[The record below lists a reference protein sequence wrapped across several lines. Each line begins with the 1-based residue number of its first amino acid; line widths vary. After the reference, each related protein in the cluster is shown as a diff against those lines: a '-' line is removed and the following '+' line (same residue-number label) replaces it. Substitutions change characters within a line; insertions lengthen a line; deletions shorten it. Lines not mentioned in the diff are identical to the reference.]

1 MDEDRAILNPRPGY
15 TRAECKAV
23 SQQLERILAH
33 PLFQHSKRYPN
44 LLRHVVERT
53 LAGHAHEMK
62 ERTIGCEIF
71 GREPDYDT
79 NSDPVVRTTA
89 GEVRKRIAQYYFEP
103 GHDTELRI
111 DLSPGSY
118 VPEFVFPP
126 LHPAPAVATAPA
138 VEEAVHAGSPAH
150 DDRGEAE
157 AIPPVPEL
165 RGASRRRVYYAVAAS
180 VVVVAVAVAAWQ
192 FWPPRSVLD
201 QFWGPVLDS
210 PSVVRLCVGQRHFLG
225 AAQEPDQQYNMD
237 VNRVSE
243 SPLTLYKLYYLGS
256 QNVAL
261 PDVVT
266 LSRLAG
272 LLQARGKPYHVQAE
286 SYTTLENLRDGP
298 VVLVGA
304 FNNDWTMRLTGPMR
318 FGFQRDKDLFWI
330 SDHRHPE
337 RRDRSVDYSTPYMKL
352 TRDYALIS
360 RVLAPTTDR
369 MVVVA
374 AGLTGNGTMAAGEF
388 LTNPEYMESVLKNAP
403 GNWGKKN
410 LQVVIGTEVIN
421 GNSGPPR
428 VVDQYFW

>member
-1 MDEDRAILNPRPGY
+1 MTPRPGY

-23 SQQLERILAH
+23 SLQLERILAH
-33 PLFQHSKRYPN
+33 PLFTHSKRYPS

-53 LAGHAHEMK
+53 LAGRAHEMK

-103 GHDTELRI
+103 GHDAELRI
-111 DLSPGSY
+111 DLTPGSY
-118 VPEFVFPP
+118 VPEFVFPL
-126 LHPAPAVATAPA
+126 LHPDPEETTAPA
-138 VEEAVHAGSPAH
+138 VEPAIPLEIAAPADH
-150 DDRGEAE
+150 GEAE
-157 AIPPVPEL
+157 VVVPIAL
-165 RGASRRRVYYAVAAS
+165 PRAPRRRVYYGVAAALS
-180 VVVVAVAVAAWQ
+180 MAIVALAAWRL
-192 FWPPRSVLD
+192 WPARPILD
-201 QFWGPVLDS
+201 QFWAPVLDCS
-210 PSVVRLCVGQRHFLG
+210 SVVRLCVGQRHFLG
-225 AAQEPDQQYNMD
+225 AAQEPDQQFNTD
-237 VNRVSE
+237 VSRVSE
-243 SPLTLYKLYYLGS
+243 SPLTLYKIYYLGS

-266 LSRLAG
+266 VSRLTG

-298 VVLVGA
+298 VVLIGA

-318 FGFQRDKDLFWI
+318 FGFQRDKDLFYI
-330 SDHRHPE
+330 SDRQHPE

-388 LTNPEYMESVLKNAP
+388 LTNPEYMQAVLKNAP
-403 GNWGKKN
+403 RNWGQKN
-410 LQVVIGTEVIN
+410 LQLVISTEVIN

>member
-1 MDEDRAILNPRPGY
+1 MDENRATVTPRPNY
-15 TRAECKAV
+15 TPAECKAV

-33 PLFQHSKRYPN
+33 SLFTHSKRYPS

-62 ERTIGCEIF
+62 ERTIGCELF

-79 NSDPVVRTTA
+79 NADPVVRTTA
-89 GEVRKRIAQYYFEP
+89 GEVRKRIAQYYLEP
-103 GHDTELRI
+103 GHDVELRI

-118 VPEFVFPP
+118 IPEFVLQPV
-126 LHPAPAVATAPA
+126 HPANDVGSAPIETAIHLAMAPPSPP
-138 VEEAVHAGSPAH
+138 VEI
-150 DDRGEAE
+150 E
-157 AIPPVPEL
+157 AIRRAKAGHSSL
-165 RGASRRRVYYAVAAS
+165 RRRVYYAVTATVVLAALGG
-180 VVVVAVAVAAWQ
+180 AAWQ
-192 FWPPRSVLD
+192 FWHPRSVFE

-225 AAQEPDQQYNMD
+225 AAQEPDQHYNPD

-243 SPLTLYKLYYLGS
+243 TALTLYKIYYLGS
-256 QNVAL
+256 QNVAF

-266 LSRLAG
+266 VSRLAG

-330 SDHRHPE
+330 SDHQHPE
-337 RRDRSVDYSTPYMKL
+337 RHDRSVDYSLAYMKL

-403 GNWGKKN
+403 KNWGQKN
-410 LQVVIGTEVIN
+410 LQLVISTEVIN